1 MNQVCC
7 FTNMEEGV
15 PGWEPSPDG
24 EPYRILST
32 CVGNK
37 IKIKMTL
44 NSGRRENGVR
54 RETAHMKLIG
64 CRGVG
69 NIYINILHTY
79 PQILMT
85 NHVIILLTQ
94 FKLLW
99 KL

>member
-15 PGWEPSPDG
+15 PGWEPSSDG
-24 EPYRILST
+24 KPYRMLST

-69 NIYINILHTY
+69 NIYINILHP
-79 PQILMT
+79 PQKNNISPTENSIEHM
-85 NHVIILLTQ
+85 
-94 FKLLW
+94 
-99 KL
+99 

>member
-15 PGWEPSPDG
+15 PGWEPSSDG
-24 EPYRILST
+24 EPYRMLST

-54 RETAHMKLIG
+54 RGNSTHETNWMQRSGKYIYQYITK
-64 CRGVG
+64 G
-69 NIYINILHTY
+69 N
-79 PQILMT
+79 QGDF
-85 NHVIILLTQ
+85 
-94 FKLLW
+94 FKFRTSMVQW
-99 KL
+99 